1 MERQLRNILLMLLS
15 SACCFCSSPADDKQ
29 KSKGNEQTVPEQPNI
44 VLIMA
49 DDLGYN
55 DLGCYGNTTINTPNI
70 DALAS
75 AGLRLTNYHSNGVV
89 CSPTRAA
96 LLTGLYPQEAGVE
109 GVVTAKSHRDVGMDL
124 DHYTLAE
131 FLKDAGYAT
140 AIFGK
145 WHLGYQAKYGPLAQG
160 FDHFKGFVS
169 GNIDYVSHIDQ
180 EGYEDW
186 WQGNEL
192 QPEAGYLTE
201 LVTDHGIDFIKSHQ
215 DSSFFLYL
223 PHGAPHYPY
232 QGPSDEAERTIGGDF
247 EVGGKREDK
256 EVAYKEMVES
266 LDKNVGRIV
275 QMLEEEK
282 LLDNTLI
289 IFCSDNGATPKV
301 GSNNPYR
308 GHKSQVYEGGHR
320 VPAVFYWKGKLNQS
334 VSDQLVM
341 SMDLFPTIANLV
353 KEEPVVTDNYSGIS
367 IADLLLNKQGELV
380 NNARTVFWRFKNQ
393 KAATK
398 EPWKVVITPSS
409 SELFNLVDDPSE
421 TINLKDGFP
430 EIFVD
435 LNESLENWESSLTEE
450 LISQ

>member
-1 MERQLRNILLMLLS
+1 
-15 SACCFCSSPADDKQ
+15 
-29 KSKGNEQTVPEQPNI
+29 
-44 VLIMA
+44 MA
-49 DDLGYN
+49 DDLGYG
-55 DLGCYGNTTINTPNI
+55 DLSCYGNPKINTPNI
-70 DALAS
+70 DKLAET
-75 AGLRLTNYHSNGVV
+75 GLRLTNYHSNGVV

-109 GVVTAKSHRDVGMDL
+109 GVVTAKSHRNLGMNL

-160 FDHFKGFVS
+160 FDHFRGFVS
-169 GNIDYVSHIDQ
+169 GNIDYFSHIDQ

-186 WQGNEL
+186 WQGAEL
-192 QPEAGYLTE
+192 HPEEGYLTE
-201 LVTDHGIDFIKSHQ
+201 LVTDHGIDFIKSHK

-232 QGPSDEAERTIGGDF
+232 QGPEDEAERALGGDF
-247 EVGGKREDK
+247 KVSGKRED
-256 EVAYKEMVES
+256 VDQAYQEMIES

-275 QMLEEEK
+275 QTLEEE

-301 GSNNPYR
+301 GSNAPYR
-308 GHKSQVYEGGHR
+308 GHKGQVYEGGHR
-320 VPAVFYWKGKLNQS
+320 VPAIFYWKEKIKKSL
-334 VSDQLVM
+334 SDQLVL
-341 SMDLFPTIANLV
+341 SMDLFTTIADLV
-353 KEEPVVTDNYSGIS
+353 AEKPEPGNYSGIS
-367 IADLLLNKQGELV
+367 IADLLLGKPTEAESQD
-380 NNARTVFWRFKNQ
+380 RTVFWRFKNQ
-393 KAATK
+393 KAVTK
-398 EPWKVVITPSS
+398 EPWKMVITPSS
-409 SELFNLVDDPSE
+409 SELFNLADDPSE
-421 TINLKDGFP
+421 TINLKDSFP

-435 LNESLENWESSLTEE
+435 LTESLENWEDNLTEE